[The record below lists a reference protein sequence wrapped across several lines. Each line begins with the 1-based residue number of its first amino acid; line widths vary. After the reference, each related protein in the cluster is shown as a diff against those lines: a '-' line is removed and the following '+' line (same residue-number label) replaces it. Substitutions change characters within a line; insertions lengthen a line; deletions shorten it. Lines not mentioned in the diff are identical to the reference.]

1 MLYEETEK
9 KAIEKVYGVF
19 AGYIRESPYLEW
31 LWSEKLGYILLEI
44 SSEKRYIEQEF
55 VITTAEQLFRT
66 LLTEISTDV
75 LQVTRGG
82 HTGEIADPSEADEIA
97 KCWKPY
103 VDKLPEYHPICEKI
117 LAGEE

>member
-19 AGYIRESPYLEW
+19 AGYIWESPYLEW

-55 VITTAEQLFRT
+55 VITTAEQLFRI

-75 LQVTRGG
+75 LQVTRSG
-82 HTGEIADPSEADEIA
+82 HAGEIVNLPEADEIA
-97 KCWKPY
+97 NRWKPY
-103 VDKLPEYHPICEKI
+103 VDKLPEYQAVYEKM
-117 LAGEE
+117 LAGDK